1 MFSCFLLIVPSI
13 FLFGQQRIEVIG
25 KDTLGCVPINQ
36 LKQANVKFVE
46 LDACKEE
53 NEGLKDQVRSYTGLV
68 ANKNST
74 ISDLREAITIDAK
87 LLSDKQKIMDLS
99 DKQLKKAN
107 RKVKFLK
114 LGVKVLPPVALVLG
128 AYLGY
133 KVSH

>member
-1 MFSCFLLIVPSI
+1 M
-13 FLFGQQRIEVIG
+13 
-25 KDTLGCVPINQ
+25 GCVPINQ